1 MDSQHYVGIDEDAFG
16 GMTAIGRVIRDAWIF
31 GLIPETETCRGWDG
45 AQIERLYASVS
56 EAWEPYAHLVSR
68 LPPELRTRHARI
80 HDEAM
85 ARARALGWAPDLSDE
100 DDE

>member
-1 MDSQHYVGIDEDAFG
+1 VDTQHYVGIDADAFG

-31 GLIPETETCRGWDG
+31 SLIPETESCRGWDG

-56 EAWEPYAHLVSR
+56 EAWERFGHLVSR
-68 LPPELRTRHARI
+68 LPPELRARHARV

-85 ARARALGWAPDLSDE
+85 ARARTLGWAPDLSDE

>member
-1 MDSQHYVGIDEDAFG
+1 VDTRHYVGINDDAFG
-16 GMTAIGRVIRDAWIF
+16 GMTAIGRVIRDAWVF

-45 AQIERLYASVS
+45 AQIERLYAAVS

-68 LPPELRTRHARI
+68 LSPELRARHARI

-85 ARARALGWAPDLSDE
+85 TRARALGWTADLSDE

>member
-1 MDSQHYVGIDEDAFG
+1 VDTRHYVGINDDAFG
-16 GMTAIGRVIRDAWIF
+16 GMTAIGRVIRDAWVF

-45 AQIERLYASVS
+45 AQIERLYAAVS

-68 LPPELRTRHARI
+68 LSPELRARHARI

-85 ARARALGWAPDLSDE
+85 TRARALGWAADLSDE